1 MKRIIFVPQYP
12 THMRYQA
19 WWFTKFPEEFRKG
32 WFEVHVLG
40 EKAAKHTIIKGVDT
54 KGMFSPIEA
63 AIKFE
68 AEQIKE
74 YMAMDLRDDDI
85 LFVADISFPG
95 FFCGALYHKKPKKAF
110 AYCHAT
116 SINKFDYFENVSDSK
131 FSVETAHSRLFDE
144 IFIGSNYHRNKLS
157 WLNTKV
163 VRLPFPPFRDISNL
177 VSEKPIHI
185 ASASRPTKQKVDMEL
200 EKHFEVVRRTQEKD
214 NNSWASYY
222 KFLSMSKILL
232 ISAHEDTFG
241 YQIVDAVMNNCVPL
255 APNRCSYPEILP
267 SQYIYNDKA
276 DLIDKIEAVDVG
288 ILKVPSLICEGEMKM
303 FYENIIHRMR

>member
-1 MKRIIFVPQYP
+1 
-12 THMRYQA
+12 MRYQE
-19 WWFTKFPEEFRKG
+19 WWFSKLPQELRKG
-32 WFEVHVLG
+32 WYEVHVLG
-40 EKAAKHTIIKGVDT
+40 GKAAKYNFKGVDT

-63 AIKFE
+63 AIRFE

-116 SINKFDYFENVSDSK
+116 SINKFDYFEDVNDSK
-131 FSVETAHSRLFDE
+131 FLVETSHSRLFDE
-144 IFIGSNYHRNKLS
+144 IFIGSNYHQNKLK
-157 WLNTKV
+157 WVNTKV
-163 VRLPFPPFRDISNL
+163 VRLPFPPFIDISNL
-177 VSEKPIHI
+177 VSEKTIHI

-200 EKHFEVVRRTQEKD
+200 EKSFDIVRRTEDKD
-214 NNSWASYY
+214 SNTWKNYY

-232 ISAHEDTFG
+232 ISAQEDTFG
-241 YQIVDAVMNNCVPL
+241 YQIVDAVMNNCIPL
-255 APNRCSYPEILP
+255 VPNRCAYPEILP

-276 DLIDKIEAVDVG
+276 DLIDKIEAVDRG